1 MKDAIELNQ
10 LSQKLDIHLENA
22 KKCEAKGQFG
32 LAKRNYLLSAEVLMQ
47 MAKLSSPKL
56 AEAKMERAR
65 KLIKYAESLG
75 SDRKPQNRNVS
86 GGAGG
91 DEEGGNEF
99 ASAQIPNIHF
109 SDIAGLE
116 DVKEA
121 IRVRMIY
128 PLKHKDLY
136 SAYNKKMGGGVLL
149 FGPPGTGKTMIAK
162 AIACE
167 VGAVFYAVKGSDIM
181 SKYVGESEKN
191 INSLFETAR
200 KNELSI
206 IFIDEI
212 DSILKKRGEDAHND
226 KRVNEF
232 LQQIDGFASNSTNL
246 LLLGATNRPWDI
258 DSAAMR
264 SGRFSEKIYVPLPDF
279 EARKYMFKKNL
290 RDVPMSMDVDFDE
303 LAKRTEMY
311 SGADISE
318 ICDYAKILP
327 IKQSIKLREGGN
339 SEAVVKVTLEDFEN
353 AFKKVRPS
361 VTRAELDKLDDF
373 AKNFNIDIVKM
384 QENAKTSDFSTKSE
398 DNFDNRPYEN
408 PRVYEEKSQPSP
420 EQPIKKSGLHA
431 ELSSNVLSILPGES
445 LRLEFYL
452 DGNFDS
458 VFAKIDGHNYVCKKN
473 IKNWVIDDIGQD
485 EGEYTVEVT
494 ADGQKTSFDIK
505 IIKGLDEEDFGL

>member
-22 KKCEAKGQFG
+22 KKYEASGQFS

-65 KLIKYAESLG
+65 KFIKYADSLG
-75 SDRKPQNRNVS
+75 TDKKPQKNLASKEN
-86 GGAGG
+86 GEDGEA
-91 DEEGGNEF
+91 NEF
-99 ASAQIPNIHF
+99 ASAQIPNVHF

-191 INSLFETAR
+191 INALFETAR

-232 LQQIDGFASNSTNL
+232 LQQIDGFASNSSNL

-264 SGRFSEKIYVPLPDF
+264 SGRFSEKIYVPLPDKK
-279 EARKYMFKKNL
+279 ARRFLFNKYLENTPLDYDCDIDKL
-290 RDVPMSMDVDFDE
+290 VEMSE
-303 LAKRTEMY
+303 GL
-311 SGADISE
+311 SGADINEVCDNAKIGPLKASIISREKYNDTELKKISFADFERAFSKVKSSVTAEELKKLDEFASNFNMDIKASPE
-318 ICDYAKILP
+318 ISNDELGFASATKAEPQKPEYHEPVKQEQSNKLDIVLGSDIIKILPNTKASFEFFINGDYSKVYAKI
-327 IKQSIKLREGGN
+327 G
-339 SEAVVKVTLEDFEN
+339 T
-353 AFKKVRPS
+353 
-361 VTRAELDKLDDF
+361 T
-373 AKNFNIDIVKM
+373 NF
-384 QENAKTSDFSTKSE
+384 
-398 DNFDNRPYEN
+398 
-408 PRVYEEKSQPSP
+408 
-420 EQPIKKSGLHA
+420 
-431 ELSSNVLSILPGES
+431 
-445 LRLEFYL
+445 
-452 DGNFDS
+452 
-458 VFAKIDGHNYVCKKN
+458 VCKKN
-473 IKNWVIDDIGQD
+473 IRNWIIDNIDLP
-485 EGEYTVEVT
+485 EGEYEVEIK
-494 ADGQKTSFDIK
+494 ADNKFDGKFNIK
-505 IIKGLDEEDFGL
+505 LIKGIVEQDYDL

>member
-22 KKCEAKGQFG
+22 KRNEAKGQFG

-75 SDRKPQNRNVS
+75 ADRKPQNRNVS
-86 GGAGG
+86 GGSG
-91 DEEGGNEF
+91 DDEGGNEF

-279 EARKYMFKKNL
+279 DARKYMFKKNL
-290 RDVPMSMDVDFDE
+290 CDVPMGMDVDFDE
-303 LAKRTEMY
+303 LARRTEMY

-327 IKQSIKLREGGN
+327 IKESIKMRENGN
-339 SEAVVKVTLEDFEN
+339 SEAMVKVTFDDFEN

-361 VTRAELDKLDDF
+361 VTKSELEKLDDF
-373 AKNFNIDIVKM
+373 ARNFNIDIVKM
-384 QENAKTSDFSTKSE
+384 QENAKIDDFSTFSV
-398 DNFDNRPYEN
+398 DNFENRAAGNSSASQEQFQP
-408 PRVYEEKSQPSP
+408 KSMPANGY
-420 EQPIKKSGLHA
+420 SGLRA
-431 ELSSNVLSILPGES
+431 ELSSNVLKILPNEN
-445 LRLEFYL
+445 LRLEFFL
-452 DGNFDS
+452 DGSFDS

-473 IKNWVIDDIGQD
+473 IKNWVIDDIKQE
-485 EGEYTVEVT
+485 EGEYKVEVT
-494 ADGQKTSFDIK
+494 ADNLKTSFEIK
-505 IIKGLDEEDFGL
+505 IIKGIDEEDFGL